1 MKKFYAK
8 MILVLLTLTIVNCTE
23 EKEVI
28 DNNQIDV
35 DSFVNIVTELP
46 ENAIHAD
53 KVLSDHGYETKSK
66 SNKIDTQSGLGGDL
80 QEIIYYKRFFVVY
93 PYDWN
98 ETQKLNYLNSVR
110 THTGKDIYTVLDIC
124 KFVDT
129 WYVEISKN
137 TPPFGIEDKKKN
149 VIVASTTNVDPQET
163 NVGADEGPGEVSG
176 SNNNGLRYYTHC
188 SQVPLPPLYTEDDS
202 NNGPSGPGPGSGDG
216 INEPQQ

>member
-1 MKKFYAK
+1 MKKLYAK
-8 MILVLLTLTIVNCTE
+8 MILVLLTLTIVNCTK

-66 SNKIDTQSGLGGDL
+66 SNKIDTRSGLGGGL
-80 QEIIYYKRFFVVY
+80 QEIIYYKRFFVVFD
-93 PYDWN
+93 YDWN
-98 ETQKLNYLNSVR
+98 ETKKLNYLNAVR
-110 THTGKDIYTVLDIC
+110 AHTGKEIYTVNDIC
-124 KFVDT
+124 QFVDT
-129 WYVEISKN
+129 WYVEVSRN
-137 TPPFGIEDKKKN
+137 YPPSETEDKKKN

-163 NVGADEGPGEVSG
+163 HVGADEGPGEVSG
-176 SNNNGLRYYTHC
+176 SDRESVYYTHC

-202 NNGPSGPGPGSGDG
+202 NGPGGLGSGPGDG
-216 INEPQQ
+216 INEPQK